1 MLIIIFTKQQNL
13 GTMNN

>member
-13 GTMNN
+13 GTVNN